1 MQHYPHS
8 QGGGWIKEGEEQLS
22 LSPVILLQLNFLK
35 YTPLQSMLLP
45 FCLWYFKFLGKLTQ
59 VSPPNI
65 LFKTN
70 CENIHPP
77 FHPLL
82 MHTSKQMTFPHPDV
96 FHSWVKETWGWG
108 WETHS
113 SVSTVYF
120 LLSLSFLCYIHLIS
134 HISSALLKSSP
145 SVQTLE
151 MSNPQGAGY
160 LSGNIKT
167 SVAHN
172 TGSMDSRGS
181 LFNPST
187 TVKLC
192 LYLLTWSFSHTNLT
206 QMASEDLEYRT
217 WVVWTTFKV
226 LVAIH
231 CNYNTKSHTRLDLQ
245 EGE

>member
-1 MQHYPHS
+1 
-8 QGGGWIKEGEEQLS
+8 
-22 LSPVILLQLNFLK
+22 
-35 YTPLQSMLLP
+35 MLLP
-45 FCLWYFKFLGKLTQ
+45 FGLWYLKFLGKLTQ

-70 CENIHPP
+70 WENIHPP

-82 MHTSKQMTFPHPDV
+82 MHTSKQMTFPYPDV

-108 WETHS
+108 WGTHS

-120 LLSLSFLCYIHLIS
+120 LLSCLSCAIYSVFPPLMSFLCYIQCIY

-151 MSNPQGAGY
+151 MSNPRGAGY

-172 TGSMDSRGS
+172 TGWMDSRRS

-187 TVKLC
+187 TLNCVFIYSLGC
-192 LYLLTWSFSHTNLT
+192 FLT
-206 QMASEDLEYRT
+206 QNSHKWLRDI
-217 WVVWTTFKV
+217 W
-226 LVAIH
+226 
-231 CNYNTKSHTRLDLQ
+231 NTGHGSYGPLLRF
-245 EGE
+245 

>member
-1 MQHYPHS
+1 MQHYPHR

-22 LSPVILLQLNFLK
+22 LFPVILLWLNFLK

-45 FCLWYFKFLGKLTQ
+45 FGLWYFKFLGKVTQ

-70 CENIHPP
+70 WENIHPP
-77 FHPLL
+77 FQPLL
-82 MHTSKQMTFPHPDV
+82 MHTSKQMTFPYPDV

-108 WETHS
+108 WGTHS

-120 LLSLSFLCYIHLIS
+120 LVSVCFLYVS
-134 HISSALLKSSP
+134 HISSAVLKSS
-145 SVQTLE
+145 SSFQTLE
-151 MSNPQGAGY
+151 MSKPQGAGY

-172 TGSMDSRGS
+172 TGWMDSRGS
-181 LFNPST
+181 LLNPST

-192 LYLLTWSFSHTNLT
+192 LYLISTHLVVFSH
-206 QMASEDLEYRT
+206 
-217 WVVWTTFKV
+217 K
-226 LVAIH
+226 
-231 CNYNTKSHTRLDLQ
+231 
-245 EGE
+245 

>member
-8 QGGGWIKEGEEQLS
+8 QRGGWIKEGEEQLS

-45 FCLWYFKFLGKLTQ
+45 FCLWYFIFLGKLTQ
-59 VSPPNI
+59 VSLPNI

-70 CENIHPP
+70 WENIHPP

-82 MHTSKQMTFPHPDV
+82 MHTSKQMTFPYPDV

-108 WETHS
+108 WGTRS

-120 LLSLSFLCYIHLIS
+120 LLSLSFLCYIQFIS

-167 SVAHN
+167 SGCSQYWLNGLKRKFVQPKHN
-172 TGSMDSRGS
+172 SKIVS
-181 LFNPST
+181 L
-187 TVKLC
+187 
-192 LYLLTWSFSHTNLT
+192 
-206 QMASEDLEYRT
+206 SEDLEYRT
-217 WVVWTTFKV
+217 WVVWTTFNV

-231 CNYNTKSHTRLDLQ
+231 CNYNAKSHTRLDLQ